1 MRYFN
6 FPKEWINSRN
16 IPKEALY
23 KALDADEKLKK
34 IFIENVD
41 RIRLE
46 YLITYKNSNIENYIS
61 ENEKYEEIH
70 FYTIEFRKSGNEE
83 KIAKILHELVPKAT
97 LIEIKF
103 GESFK
108 ISTAMKNIRDNSL
121 KIIYLET
128 TDWLKTSEN
137 KEFIDSLNSMTFN
150 TINLKTFYESIVDRV
165 KANKVLKTIGIFS
178 LEDIEENNQKAEK
191 ILFIQKEI
199 ETLKKELNSEKHT
212 FKRAEIVKKIKELN
226 NKLK

>member
-46 YLITYKNSNIENYIS
+46 YLITNKNSNIENYIS

-70 FYTIEFRKSGNEE
+70 FVTTQ
-83 KIAKILHELVPKAT
+83 LV
-97 LIEIKF
+97 
-103 GESFK
+103 
-108 ISTAMKNIRDNSL
+108 D
-121 KIIYLET
+121 Y
-128 TDWLKTSEN
+128 
-137 KEFIDSLNSMTFN
+137 
-150 TINLKTFYESIVDRV
+150 
-165 KANKVLKTIGIFS
+165 
-178 LEDIEENNQKAEK
+178 
-191 ILFIQKEI
+191 
-199 ETLKKELNSEKHT
+199 KK
-212 FKRAEIVKKIKELN
+212 
-226 NKLK
+226 